1 MKKFF
6 NKLSFLTLVLFIF
19 SSVTVFANENTYQGY
34 SEEIKTSSNKT
45 SKLLRI
51 NDGIGKD
58 GKDNIVYCYDLY
70 SAYPNSYNS
79 DNKTY
84 YKRIETYLNSSD
96 ELTDKYGE
104 DKKEKIA
111 IVLKAGYPNDA
122 LGYMKKYGVSE
133 NDAMYMTQDLIWRI
147 TQKTEVQYTKSEEI
161 TENMAKYGNE
171 LLKLSKRNVFEQGK
185 LSLEGKLEFTQRGEW
200 WCTDKLSTIGDKGVF
215 RFNDIP
221 SEFEIIDWNTDKK
234 IVGNLSVGQEFY
246 IKSSSK
252 PSSETKFELEYE
264 YETVKIYFYKCLSGK
279 DPYSNKN
286 YQNLIRSESTNKKNK
301 IELEIKIN
309 GNFEIPGIG
318 GITPNLPGE
327 EGTTPQ
333 LPGDS
338 GLGGI
343 TLNLP
348 ENILPQTGGTNSIV
362 YALLGLIVGLNG
374 IKLFNYK
381 YK

>member
-1 MKKFF
+1 
-6 NKLSFLTLVLFIF
+6 
-19 SSVTVFANENTYQGY
+19 
-34 SEEIKTSSNKT
+34 
-45 SKLLRI
+45 
-51 NDGIGKD
+51 
-58 GKDNIVYCYDLY
+58 
-70 SAYPNSYNS
+70 
-79 DNKTY
+79 
-84 YKRIETYLNSSD
+84 
-96 ELTDKYGE
+96 
-104 DKKEKIA
+104 
-111 IVLKAGYPNDA
+111 
-122 LGYMKKYGVSE
+122 
-133 NDAMYMTQDLIWRI
+133 MTQRLIWDI
-147 TQKTEVQYTKSEEI
+147 TTGTDGDYIADDKITEVMAQYANSI
-161 TENMAKYGNE
+161 
-171 LLKLSKRNVFEQGK
+171 LKLSKTNIFEQGK

-286 YQNLIRSESTNKKNK
+286 YQNLIRSESINKKNK

-309 GNFEIPGIG
+309 GNFETPGIG

-327 EGTTPQ
+327 EGSTPQ

-338 GLGGI
+338 GLGGT

-348 ENILPQTGGTNSIV
+348 ENILPQTGGTNPIV

-381 YK
+381 YE